1 MKPGPCRRLLYS
13 LLLALPCAALAPAWA
28 GCSRP
33 IAAPSAPNGLSVVV
47 RNDEVSGIFPELLN
61 SIGEQ
66 AGCTFVW
73 SVVPRAR
80 LEAMF
85 ENGSADI
92 LMPAT
97 ASARRDRLGTFVPM
111 LETRA
116 FLVSLAGNR
125 APVASM
131 AQLLER
137 RELRVAL
144 VRGFDYGAPYLDMS
158 GKLAEQKRLLLESTP
173 TNVLRLLN
181 DGIADA
187 VILTPVAVWGAIRTD
202 ARIEGLDGRLR
213 FEALPELPW
222 IRSGIYLS
230 HKSLGAADR
239 AILEKALHASTRAGA
254 LMQAYKRTYPPAMLA
269 DGTRPV
275 SAEHLPAA
283 P

>member
-1 MKPGPCRRLLYS
+1 MPGPCRRLLH
-13 LLLALPCAALAPAWA
+13 LLLPALLCAALPPARA

-33 IAAPSAPNGLSVVV
+33 IAAPSALNGLSVVA
-47 RNDEVSGIFPELLN
+47 RNDEISGIFPELLN

-66 AGCTFVW
+66 AGCTFLW

-97 ASARRDRLGTFVPM
+97 ASERRDRLGTFVPM

-116 FLVSLAGNR
+116 FLVSLAGTR
-125 APVASM
+125 APVATM

-144 VRGFDYGAPYLDMS
+144 VRGFDYGAPYLDM
-158 GKLAEQKRLLLESTP
+158 GRKLADQKRLLFESTP
-173 TNVLRLLN
+173 TKVLRLLN
-181 DGIADA
+181 DGLADVA
-187 VILTPVAVWGAIRTD
+187 ILTPVAVWGAIKTD
-202 ARIEGLDGRLR
+202 ARIEGLEGRLR
-213 FEALPELPW
+213 FEPLPELPW
-222 IRSGIYLS
+222 IKSGIYLS
-230 HKSLGAADR
+230 LKSLSAADR
-239 AILEKALHASTRAGA
+239 ATLEKALHASTRSGA
-254 LMQAYKRTYPPAMLA
+254 LMQAYKRTYPASMLA

-275 SAEHLPAA
+275 APEQLPAA